1 MLQSATPPADSP
13 PEGSRPA
20 RRSRL
25 SGDARKGA
33 LIEATLAVI
42 AEEGLRA
49 ATLRRVAE
57 RAGVSNGL
65 IRHHFLG
72 KRQMILDAYAATVER
87 MTAPGVAALA
97 RTDLP
102 PRRRLAAFVRASLD
116 PCLSEPTLF
125 STWAAFVAL
134 VHVDADFEAIH
145 RAGYRDYQA
154 RFEPLIAA
162 VLAEAGR
169 PEGARDL
176 AVQINA
182 LLDGLWIE
190 NSLLAHDFP
199 EGALIGL
206 ALDGVARILNIEW
219 ED

>member
-1 MLQSATPPADSP
+1 MPHSADLT
-13 PEGSRPA
+13 EIQPA
-20 RRSRL
+20 RRPQRL
-25 SGDARKGA
+25 SSDARRGE

-49 ATLRRVAE
+49 ATLRNVAE

-87 MTAPGVAALA
+87 MTAPGLAALA

-102 PRRRLAAFVRASLD
+102 PRQRLAAFVRASLD
-116 PCLSEPTLF
+116 PSLSEPKLF

-154 RFEPLIAA
+154 QFEPLITA
-162 VLAEAGR
+162 VLAETGR
-169 PEGARDL
+169 ADAARPAADL
-176 AVQINA
+176 AVQLNA
-182 LLDGLWIE
+182 LIDGLWIE
-190 NSLLAHDFP
+190 SSLLARDFP
-199 EGALIGL
+199 DGTLIEL
-206 ALDGVARILNIEW
+206 ALDGVARILNIDW

>member
-1 MLQSATPPADSP
+1 MPQPDATTDDSQSAR
-13 PEGSRPA
+13 RP
-20 RRSRL
+20 RRL
-25 SGDARKGA
+25 SGDARKGE

-49 ATLRRVAE
+49 ATLRKVAE

-72 KRQMILDAYAATVER
+72 KRQMILDAYAATIER
-87 MTAPGVAALA
+87 MTAPGLAALDRA
-97 RTDLP
+97 DLS

-116 PCLSEPTLF
+116 PGLSEPTLF

-134 VHVDADFEAIH
+134 VHVDADFESIH

-162 VLAEAGR
+162 VLAESGR
-169 PEGARDL
+169 KDATASDL
-176 AVQINA
+176 AIQINA

-190 NSLLAHDFP
+190 NSLLARDFP

>member
-1 MLQSATPPADSP
+1 MPHSADPT
-13 PEGSRPA
+13 ETQPA
-20 RRSRL
+20 RRPQRL
-25 SGDARKGA
+25 SSDARRGE

-49 ATLRRVAE
+49 ATLRKVAE

-87 MTAPGVAALA
+87 MTAPGLAALA
-97 RTDLP
+97 RTDLT

-116 PCLSEPTLF
+116 PGLSEPTLF

-134 VHVDADFEAIH
+134 VHVDADFESIH

-154 RFEPLIAA
+154 QFEPLIVA
-162 VLAEAGR
+162 VLAEAERTDAAR
-169 PEGARDL
+169 PVADL
-176 AVQINA
+176 AVQLNA
-182 LLDGLWIE
+182 LIDGLWIE
-190 NSLLAHDFP
+190 SSLLARDFP
-199 EGALIGL
+199 EGTLIEL
-206 ALDGVARILNIEW
+206 ALDGVARILNIDW

>member
-1 MLQSATPPADSP
+1 MPHSADPT
-13 PEGSRPA
+13 ETQPA
-20 RRSRL
+20 RRPQRL
-25 SGDARKGA
+25 SSDARRGE
-33 LIEATLAVI
+33 LIEATLSII

-49 ATLRRVAE
+49 ATLRKVAE

-87 MTAPGVAALA
+87 MTAPGLAALDRA
-97 RTDLP
+97 DLG

-116 PCLSEPTLF
+116 PGLSEPTLF

-134 VHVDADFEAIH
+134 VHVDADFESIH

-169 PEGARDL
+169 IDATRTTADL
-176 AVQINA
+176 AMQINA
-182 LLDGLWIE
+182 LIDGLWIE
-190 NSLLAHDFP
+190 ASLLARDFP

-206 ALDGVARILNIEW
+206 ALDGVARILNIDW
-219 ED
+219 EEE

>member
-1 MLQSATPPADSP
+1 MPHSADPT
-13 PEGSRPA
+13 ETQPA
-20 RRSRL
+20 RRPQRL
-25 SGDARKGA
+25 SSDARRGE

-49 ATLRRVAE
+49 ATLRKVAE

-87 MTAPGVAALA
+87 MTAPGLAALA
-97 RTDLP
+97 RTDLT

-116 PCLSEPTLF
+116 PGLSEPTLF

-134 VHVDADFEAIH
+134 VHVDADFESIH

-154 RFEPLIAA
+154 QFEPLIAA

-169 PEGARDL
+169 TDAARPVADL
-176 AVQINA
+176 AVQLNA
-182 LLDGLWIE
+182 LIDGLWIE
-190 NSLLAHDFP
+190 SSLLARDFP
-199 EGALIGL
+199 EGTLIEL
-206 ALDGVARILNIEW
+206 ALDGVARILNIDW